1 MLEFFDADEKQGSA
15 SIYESHITFNKN
27 LLKYFTEAYRVR
39 VGCDTEEKKVYV
51 FLIDKDYALSGEI
64 KESSLLKLSISKTYA
79 RISSRA
85 VVEYIIK
92 CFNIDSPV
100 DKGFLK
106 YDAYYDEYKKAI
118 VIEIGGNE

>member
-27 LLKYFTEAYRVR
+27 LLKYFADAYRVR
-39 VGCDTEEKKVYV
+39 VGCDTEDGKVYV
-51 FLIDKDYALSGEI
+51 LLVDKDHALSGEI
-64 KESSLLKLSISKTYA
+64 KESSLLKLSLSKTYA

-85 VVEYIIK
+85 VVDYVLK
-92 CFNIDSPV
+92 AFHLKAPS

-106 YDAYYDEYKKAI
+106 YEANYDEFKKAI
-118 VIEIGGNE
+118 VIKIGGGE

>member
-27 LLKYFTEAYRVR
+27 LLKYFSNAYRVR
-39 VGCDTEEKKVYV
+39 VGCDCEEGKLYV

-64 KESSLLKLSISKTYA
+64 KESSLLKLSLSKTYA

-85 VVEYIIK
+85 VVEYVVK
-92 CFNIDSPV
+92 SFNLESPKE
-100 DKGFLK
+100 KGFLK
-106 YDAYYDEYKKAI
+106 FDAYYDDLKKAI
-118 VIEIGGNE
+118 VVSVGGAK

>member
-27 LLKYFTEAYRVR
+27 LLKYFADAYRVR
-39 VGCDTEEKKVYV
+39 VGCDTESNKVYV

-85 VVEYIIK
+85 VVEYILK
-92 CFNIDSPV
+92 CFNIESPME
-100 DKGFLK
+100 KGFIK
-106 YDAYYDEYKKAI
+106 YDAYYDEFKKAI
-118 VIEIGGNE
+118 VIEVGGVK